1 MAGKDFQHPRF
12 ARLWLELSERAGRKG
27 ATEHRRRMLEGLSGR
42 VVEIGAG
49 HGPNFSLYPQ
59 TVTEVVAVE
68 PDDTL
73 RGHAEA
79 ATRAASVPVTVLDG
93 DADAIPEADDSFDGA
108 VASLVLC
115 SVPDPR
121 SALVELARVLRPE
134 GVLRFYEHVRS
145 DKEWI
150 GRFQSAITPIWSR
163 AGGGCHLDRDTL
175 GSMREAGFV
184 IDDLDRFP
192 FTPLPAFN
200 FTHVVGSAHPG
211 T

>member
-1 MAGKDFQHPRF
+1 VAGKDFQHPRF
-12 ARLWLELSERAGRKG
+12 ARLWLQMAERAGRKG
-27 ATEHRRRMLEGLSGR
+27 ATAHRIRILEGLSGR

-49 HGPNFSLYPQ
+49 HGPNFSLYPE
-59 TVTEVVAVE
+59 TVTEVVAME

-73 RGHAEA
+73 RSHAETA
-79 ATRAASVPVTVLDG
+79 IKDASVPVTVLDAH
-93 DADAIPEADDSFDGA
+93 ADAIPEPDDSFDAA

-115 SVPDPR
+115 TVPDPR
-121 SALVELARVLRPE
+121 SALAELARVLRPG

-145 DKEWI
+145 DKVWI

-175 GSMREAGFV
+175 GYMREVGFV

-200 FTHVVGSAHPG
+200 FTHIAGSAHSG